1 MQKVYIQN
9 FLGHPVFEFS
19 SWKWDIFVWFSNIAN
34 ALDCSDNLIV
44 FPFFFLFLVLKIL
57 LCKNE
62 VNIMKVLM
70 PQWKLNMKKVVAG
83 MQ

>member
-1 MQKVYIQN
+1 MLRFPGKSGKYDN
-9 FLGHPVFEFS
+9 FCV
-19 SWKWDIFVWFSNIAN
+19 IFRHCEC
-34 ALDCSDNLIV
+34 ALDCISDNLM
-44 FPFFFLFLVLKIL
+44 FFLFFLFLVRKIL

-70 PQWKLNMKKVVAG
+70 PQWKLNMKKVAAG